1 MWIQAISQAASLLTS
16 GQTALMTVQPA
27 VWALYS
33 EAPLATEEYHHPMA
47 EDMLQLWLLPQLE

>member
-1 MWIQAISQAASLLTS
+1 
-16 GQTALMTVQPA
+16 MTVQPA